1 MKTEYAGIDYSLGRS
16 NVDRSNGIHFGVISL
31 HAINMDRL
39 EEFESQYGNPHCPKC
54 GNECEAIPCHTEQTE
69 HGVACYRD
77 VPEEFENYECPKYSQ
92 GEYACKDCEY
102 LFDADEAFPDSPIEQ
117 TYERDGYAL
126 SLGEDGD
133 IFVLKSPYYTRAQYC
148 SPCAPGAGYLT
159 NPCDDGPKTYCL
171 GADWFEDNKPPYPV
185 YLVADVLIPES
196 ESAEPLA

>member
-77 VPEEFENYECPKYSQ
+77 VPEEFENS
-92 GEYACKDCEY
+92 
-102 LFDADEAFPDSPIEQ
+102 
-117 TYERDGYAL
+117 
-126 SLGEDGD
+126 
-133 IFVLKSPYYTRAQYC
+133 
-148 SPCAPGAGYLT
+148 
-159 NPCDDGPKTYCL
+159 CL
-171 GADWFEDNKPPYPV
+171 MRMRHF
-185 YLVADVLIPES
+185 LI
-196 ESAEPLA
+196 LLLNRRMNGMDMRYR